1 MKVFSVSQINRI
13 IKDLIDNEVI
23 LEDIMVTGE
32 LSSFSV
38 TRNIAY
44 FTLKDSDNLL
54 SCVQFGNKQMFNIG
68 DMVQCRGNVKYYP
81 KGGKLSFNQGSGLRC
96 PRWRG
101 KGCHHS
107 QG

>member
-1 MKVFSVSQINRI
+1 MKVFTVSQINRI

-23 LEDIMVTGE
+23 LEDIMVSGE

-54 SCVQFGNKQMFNIG
+54 TCVQFACKNEFKVGAL
-68 DMVQCRGNVKYYP
+68 VQCRGNIK
-81 KGGKLSFNQGSGLRC
+81 
-96 PRWRG
+96 
-101 KGCHHS
+101 
-107 QG
+107 